1 MDKSKLNEWLQLAA
15 SIGVILSLIF
25 VGLEI
30 QQSRQIAI
38 ADIYQQRAALVVQVQ
53 ATRFS
58 PEQYRSAFDKFSAGE
73 RISDAE
79 ERLLDY
85 AANPW
90 FSYLENNHFQYQIG
104 LLSEEQWVASRNTIR
119 PYAHQQ
125 QFLDW
130 WEIERSSW
138 RESFALEV
146 DKVIAE
152 ELAKE

>member
-1 MDKSKLNEWLQLAA
+1 MDKSKLNEWLQLGA

-30 QQSRQIAI
+30 QQSHQIAI

-53 ATRFS
+53 ATRFT
-58 PEQYRSAFDKFSAGE
+58 PEQYRGALDKALEGE
-73 RISDAE
+73 TLTGSER
-79 ERLLDY
+79 RLLDY
-85 AANPW
+85 ATNPW

-119 PYAHQQ
+119 PYAHRQW
-125 QFLDW
+125 FLDW
-130 WEIERSSW
+130 WAIERPSW

-152 ELAKE
+152 ELGND